1 MRFVQRKSRHGVSAA
16 WISFSDL
23 FSQLMVISLVL
34 ALVFGLRAYAAKK
47 KAAEA
52 DKKSSHFQAEMS
64 QAKDEASKSLEK
76 LKTVEAQF
84 ATLQEQIAEAKEKSG
99 DSDIRIYLAKKE
111 AAEATENLKKLESQ
125 LNLLKLQLAEAEEKA
140 RKFKDQMYVLS
151 GQVVG
156 LDPGEWLNA
165 SLIRGNRVH
174 HVERDG
180 KFRIV
185 DLEGGVQNI
194 TLKVKNREDVQIQF
208 SIDQSGLDGFKIV
221 AGGILDRAKSLQRKD
236 GLAIDPLT
244 DDIVAF
250 ATADHSLLPNGE
262 RFLREEFGK
271 TGTTGTS
278 LLERLKAD
286 PSLRIA
292 VVGQADPRRLHRKSY
307 TNLGLSALRAAA
319 VGDFLVRQLGVGAEQ
334 VMVLGLGATKEWLPP
349 QKPGE
354 SPEEYYSR
362 CRRILIMFAENAD
375 QALLRKVS
383 EIN

>member
-1 MRFVQRKSRHGVSAA
+1 MRFVRGNSRQGVSAA

-47 KAAEA
+47 NAAEA
-52 DKKSSHFQAEMS
+52 DEKADHFQAKMF
-64 QAKDEASKSLEK
+64 QAKDETAKLLEK
-76 LKTVEAQF
+76 LKKVEAQF
-84 ATLQEQIAEAKEKSG
+84 NALQEQISEAKEKSG

-111 AAEATENLKKLESQ
+111 AAEATEKLKKLESQ
-125 LNLLKLQLAEAEEKA
+125 FNQLKLQLAEAEEKA
-140 RKFKDQMYVLS
+140 RNLKDPNFVVS
-151 GQVVG
+151 GQIVG

-165 SLIRGNRVH
+165 SLVQGNRVH
-174 HVERDG
+174 PVERDG

-194 TLKVKNREDVQIQF
+194 TLKVKNREDAQIQF

-221 AGGILDRAKSLQRKD
+221 AGGILDRAKSLHRKD

-262 RFLREEFGK
+262 RFLRHEFGK
-271 TGTTGTS
+271 LGPTGTS
-278 LLERLKAD
+278 LLERLKAE

-307 TNLGLSALRAAA
+307 TNLGLSALRASA
-319 VGDFLVRQLGVGAEQ
+319 VGDYLVRKMGIGAEQ

-349 QKPGE
+349 KKPGE
-354 SPEEYYSR
+354 NLEEYYSR

>member
-1 MRFVQRKSRHGVSAA
+1 MRFVRRKSHHGVSAA

-47 KAAEA
+47 SAAEA
-52 DKKSSHFQAEMS
+52 DKKSDHFQTKMF
-64 QAKDEASKSLEK
+64 QAKNEASKALEK
-76 LKTVEAQF
+76 LKKVEAQF
-84 ATLQEQIAEAKEKSG
+84 DALQRQV
-99 DSDIRIYLAKKE
+99 
-111 AAEATENLKKLESQ
+111 
-125 LNLLKLQLAEAEEKA
+125 AEAEEKA
-140 RKFKDQMYVLS
+140 GNVKDHMYMVS
-151 GQVVG
+151 GQIVG

-165 SLIRGNRVH
+165 RLIQRHREYP
-174 HVERDG
+174 VERDG
-180 KFRIV
+180 KFRFV
-185 DLEGGVQNI
+185 DLQGGLQNVA
-194 TLKVKNREDVQIQF
+194 LKVKNREDVQIQF

-221 AGGILDRAKSLQRKD
+221 AGGVLDRAKGLDRKD

-250 ATADHSLLPNGE
+250 ETADHSLLPNGE
-262 RFLREEFGK
+262 RFLRQEFGK
-271 TGTTGTS
+271 PGPTGIS
-278 LLERLKAD
+278 LLERLKAN

-292 VVGQADPRRLHRKSY
+292 VVGQADPRTLHRKSY

-319 VGDFLVRQLGVGAEQ
+319 VGDFLVRQLGIGSEQ

-354 SPEEYYSR
+354 SLDDYYSR
-362 CRRILIMFAENAD
+362 CRRILIMYAENAD